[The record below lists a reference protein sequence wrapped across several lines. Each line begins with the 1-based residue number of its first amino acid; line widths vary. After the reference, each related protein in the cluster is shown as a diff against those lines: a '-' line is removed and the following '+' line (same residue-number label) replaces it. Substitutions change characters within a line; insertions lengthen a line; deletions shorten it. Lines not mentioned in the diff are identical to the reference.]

1 MSTVQILTPTEIR
14 NYESPPRFDSFN
26 RKKFFALPIDLM
38 KEVQTLRTAS
48 GKIAFVLQTGY
59 FRAAKRFFGS
69 RFYESD
75 IAFVAGRLALPNP
88 VSLEIPK
95 QNLARH
101 RKIIAEFFGF
111 RTLTKIDK
119 EQLILEIN
127 DSVKLFTRPAE
138 VFRQTIK
145 KLNSRQFILPG
156 YDFLSTNISREIY
169 RRKLFLSQIIKESL
183 SVEQKQLL
191 DSLLEKE
198 NPTSDINGDS
208 DLENT
213 RTGFRAKLTLLKNP
227 SQSLKAADTKSNLTD
242 WNLLQSIYKQISD
255 VIVKLDLSLETLR
268 YYANAVLKSELFQI
282 SRQNDETRYLHLLA
296 FIASQTFRYQDAVV
310 DSFLQTV
317 QNITNS
323 ATQELR
329 ERIFRERREKRS
341 ALRSFVETVQTDVFE
356 PLVSVDEIVA
366 SEKLLTDEKIAQI
379 KAVLLNF
386 HASRPMVEN
395 RMSEMLAETD
405 STSDDAEF
413 YNVLQQKSL
422 TLQKRTADIIRLLQ
436 VDEKTVNKDLFDAL
450 QHFQIN
456 DGHLD
461 GRAPRK
467 FLTEKE
473 QNAIDSDEK
482 KFPVSLYKFLLFQKI
497 AGGIKSGAVNF
508 TASHKYRS
516 LEDYLI
522 PLAEWETDP
531 ALLPKKAELGHWQ
544 NFAEVQSQ
552 LSQITHQ
559 TFLEVNQKLKNNSW
573 FQPKTADDWTISTPP
588 VEKSEISGLKHYFPT
603 RQMVSLGEVFS
614 TVNQAANFLEE
625 FTHWQSS
632 SKLKRP
638 LNRSFCAAIIG
649 YGCEIGIG
657 KIAHIAKNINETEL
671 ENTVNWFL
679 SNENLLAA
687 NSRLVDFIGQ
697 MELPNLYRRYQDKL
711 HTSSDGQKY
720 GVSVPSLNANY
731 SFKYFG
737 QEKGVSV
744 YSFIDERHLLF
755 YSTVI
760 SSSEREA
767 AYVIDGLLHNEA
779 VKSDIH
785 STDSHGF
792 TEVVFAVTHLLGFT
806 FAPRLKTLSKHQL
819 YSFEKK
825 KVYEHKGCAIL
836 PDAYINT
843 KIIEENWDSILR
855 FVATIKLKRTT
866 ASQLFKRLNSYS
878 NQHPLYQ
885 ALKEFGKII
894 KTLFILRYVD
904 DLELRQSIE
913 KQLSKIEQSQKFAKA
928 IAFGNNQEFSEGDK
942 QMQDIIANC
951 RRLLENMI
959 ICWNYLYLTQ
969 RLTALNSEN
978 EKQELLE
985 TFKNSSII
993 TWQHI
998 NFHGEYDFSEE
1009 KTRDSVGF
1017 DLPKILSW
1025 KLAENGK

>member
-38 KEVQTLRTAS
+38 KEAQTLRTSS

-95 QNLARH
+95 QNLTRN

-127 DSVKLFTRPAE
+127 DSVKQFTRPAE

-198 NPTSDINGDS
+198 ESTLEIIADS
-208 DLENT
+208 DSENIQ
-213 RTGFRAKLTLLKNP
+213 TGFRAKLTLLKNP
-227 SQSLKAADTKSNLTD
+227 SQSLKAADIKSNLTG

-282 SRQNDETRYLHLLA
+282 SRQKDETRYLHLLA

-323 ATQELR
+323 AAQELR
-329 ERIFRERREKRS
+329 DKIFRERREKRS
-341 ALRSFVETVQTDVFE
+341 ELRSFVQTVQTDVFQ
-356 PLVSVDEIVA
+356 PMVSVDEIIA
-366 SEKLLTDEKIAQI
+366 SKELLTDEKISQI
-379 KAVLLNF
+379 QVVLLNF
-386 HASRPMVEN
+386 RASRPMVEN
-395 RMSEMLAETD
+395 RMSEMLADTD
-405 STSDDAEF
+405 STTDDFEF

-461 GRAPRK
+461 GRAPRE
-467 FLTEKE
+467 FLSEKE
-473 QNAIDSDEK
+473 QNALNSDEK

-522 PLAEWETDP
+522 PLAEWENNS
-531 ALLPKKAELGHWQ
+531 AILPEKADLAHWQ
-544 NFAEVQSQ
+544 NFAEVQAE
-552 LSQITHQ
+552 LSKITHQ
-559 TFLEVNQKLKNNSW
+559 TFLKVNQKLKNNTW
-573 FQPKTADDWTISTPP
+573 FKQKSEKDWTISTPP

-603 RQMVSLGEVFS
+603 RHMVSLGEVFS

-625 FTHWQSS
+625 FAHWQSS

-638 LNRSFCAAIIG
+638 SNRSFCAAIIG

-657 KIAHIAKNINETEL
+657 KILHIAKNISETEL
-671 ENTVNWFL
+671 DNTVNWFL

-767 AYVIDGLLHNEA
+767 AYVIDGLLHNETL
-779 VKSDIH
+779 KSDVH

-806 FAPRLKTLSKHQL
+806 FAPRLKTLCKHQL

-825 KVYEHKGCAIL
+825 KIYSEKGCAIL
-836 PDAYINT
+836 PDAYIDH

-928 IAFGNNQEFSEGDK
+928 VAFGNNQEFSEGDK

-951 RRLLENMI
+951 RRLLENMV
-959 ICWNYLYLTQ
+959 ICWNYLYLMQ

-998 NFHGEYDFSEE
+998 NFHGEYDFSDE
-1009 KTRDSVGF
+1009 KTKDSVGF
-1017 DLPKILSW
+1017 NLPKILSW
-1025 KLAENGK
+1025 KLEENGK

>member
-1 MSTVQILTPTEIR
+1 MSTIQILTPTEIR
-14 NYESPPRFDSFN
+14 NYELPPRFDSFS

-38 KEVQTLRTAS
+38 KEVQNLRNPS
-48 GKIAFVLQTGY
+48 SKIAFILQAGY
-59 FRAAKRFFGS
+59 FRAAQRFFGS
-69 RFYESD
+69 QFYESD
-75 IAFVAGRLALPNP
+75 IAFVAGRLSLPNP

-95 QNLARH
+95 QNLARN
-101 RKIIAEFFGF
+101 RKIIAEFYGF
-111 RTLTKIDK
+111 RSLTKVDQK
-119 EQLILEIN
+119 RLILEIT
-127 DSVKLFTRPAE
+127 DSVKQFARPAE

-145 KLNSRQFILPG
+145 KLNSRKFILPG

-169 RRKLFLSQIIKESL
+169 RRKLFLSRIIKESL
-183 SVEQKQLL
+183 SIEQKQLL

-198 NPTSDINGDS
+198 ESTSEIYAGSDS
-208 DLENT
+208 EKNQA
-213 RTGFRAKLTLLKNP
+213 GFRAKLTLLKNP
-227 SQSLKAADTKSNLTD
+227 SQSLKPADIKSNLND
-242 WNLLQSIYKQISD
+242 WNLLQAIYKQISD

-268 YYANAVLKSELFQI
+268 YYANSVLKSELFQI
-282 SRQNDETRYLHLLA
+282 SRQKDETRYLHLLA

-329 ERIFRERREKRS
+329 EKIFRERREKRS
-341 ALRSFVETVQTDVFE
+341 EFRSFVQTVQMDVFE
-356 PLVSVDEIVA
+356 PLVSVDQIVT
-366 SEKLLTDEKIAQI
+366 SEKLLTDEKIDKI

-386 HASRPMVEN
+386 HASRPVVEN
-395 RMSEMLAETD
+395 LMSEMLADTD
-405 STSDDAEF
+405 SASDDYEF

-436 VDEKTVNKDLFDAL
+436 VDEKTVNKDLFNAL

-461 GRAPRK
+461 GRAPRE
-467 FLTEKE
+467 FLSEKE
-473 QNAIDSDEK
+473 QNAVNSDEN

-522 PLAEWETDP
+522 PLAEWETDSVI
-531 ALLPKKAELGHWQ
+531 LPEKAELAHWQ
-544 NFAEVQSQ
+544 NFREVQAE
-552 LSQITHQ
+552 LSKITHQ
-559 TFLEVNQKLKNNSW
+559 TFLKVNQKLKNNPW
-573 FQPKTADDWTISTPP
+573 FKPKTADDWIISTPP
-588 VEKSEISGLKHYFPT
+588 VEKSELSGLKHYFPT
-603 RQMVSLGEVFS
+603 RLMVSLGEVFRS
-614 TVNQAANFLEE
+614 VNQATNFLEE

-638 LNRSFCAAIIG
+638 SNRSFCAAIIG
-649 YGCEIGIG
+649 MGCEIGIG
-657 KIAHIAKNINETEL
+657 KISHIAKNISETEL

-687 NSRLVDFIGQ
+687 NSHLVDFIGH
-697 MELPNLYRRYQDKL
+697 MELPNLYRRNQYKL

-825 KVYEHKGCAIL
+825 KIYSNKGCTIL

-843 KIIEENWDSILR
+843 KIIEDNWDSILR

-928 IAFGNNQEFSEGDK
+928 VACGNNQEFSEGDK
-942 QMQDIIANC
+942 HLQDIIANC
-951 RRLLENMI
+951 RRLIENMV

-969 RLTALNSEN
+969 KLTELSTEN

-1009 KTRDSVGF
+1009 KTRDSIGF
-1017 DLPKILSW
+1017 NLPKILSW
-1025 KLAENGK
+1025 KLEENGK

>member
-38 KEVQTLRTAS
+38 KEVQTLRTSS

-69 RFYESD
+69 NFYESD
-75 IAFVAGRLALPNP
+75 IVFVAGRLSLPNP

-95 QNLARH
+95 QNLARN

-127 DSVKLFTRPAE
+127 DSVKQFTRPAE

-198 NPTSDINGDS
+198 ESTSDINANS
-208 DLENT
+208 DLENNQ
-213 RTGFRAKLTLLKNP
+213 TGFRAKLTLLKNP
-227 SQSLKAADTKSNLTD
+227 SQSLKAADIKSNLTD

-255 VIVKLDLSLETLR
+255 VIVKLDLSMETLR

-282 SRQNDETRYLHLLA
+282 SRQKDETRYLHLLA

-329 ERIFRERREKRS
+329 DKIFRERREKRS

-366 SEKLLTDEKIAQI
+366 SEKLPTDEKIAQI
-379 KAVLLNF
+379 KVVLLNF
-386 HASRPMVEN
+386 HASRPTVEN

-405 STSDDAEF
+405 STSDDSEF

-461 GRAPRK
+461 GRAPRE
-467 FLTEKE
+467 FLSEKE
-473 QNAIDSDEK
+473 QNAIDYDEK

-522 PLAEWETDP
+522 PIAEWETYS
-531 ALLPKKAELGHWQ
+531 AILPEKAELGHWQ
-544 NFAEVQSQ
+544 NFAEVQAEV
-552 LSQITHQ
+552 SQITHQ
-559 TFLEVNQKLKNNSW
+559 TFLEVNQNLKNNSW
-573 FQPKTADDWTISTPP
+573 FQSKNADDWTISTPP

-614 TVNQAANFLEE
+614 TINQATNFLEE

-638 LNRSFCAAIIG
+638 SNRSFCAAIIG

-697 MELPNLYRRYQDKL
+697 MELPNLYRRNQDKL

-737 QEKGVSV
+737 QNKGVSV

-779 VKSDIH
+779 VKSDVH

-806 FAPRLKTLSKHQL
+806 FAPRLKTLCKHQL
-819 YSFEKK
+819 YSFEKR
-825 KVYEHKGCAIL
+825 KVYADKNCSIL

-904 DLELRQSIE
+904 DVELRQSIE

-928 IAFGNNQEFSEGDK
+928 VAFGNNQEFSEGDK

-951 RRLLENMI
+951 RRLIENMV

-969 RLTALNSEN
+969 KLTELPDANKN
-978 EKQELLE
+978 RQLLE

-1025 KLAENGK
+1025 KLDENGK

>member
-26 RKKFFALPIDLM
+26 RKRFFTLPIDLM
-38 KEVQTLRTAS
+38 KEVQTLRTSS

-69 RFYESD
+69 SFYESD

-88 VSLEIPK
+88 VFLEIPK
-95 QNLARH
+95 QNLTRN

-111 RTLTKIDK
+111 RGLTKIDK

-127 DSVKLFTRPAE
+127 DSVKQFTRPAE

-156 YDFLSTNISREIY
+156 YDFLSTHISREIY

-198 NPTSDINGDS
+198 ESTSDINADS
-208 DLENT
+208 DLGNT

-227 SQSLKAADTKSNLTD
+227 SQSLKAADIKSNLTD
-242 WNLLQSIYKQISD
+242 WNLLQSIYKQISG

-329 ERIFRERREKRS
+329 DKIFRERREKRS

-366 SEKLLTDEKIAQI
+366 SEKLPTDEKIAQI

-386 HASRPMVEN
+386 RASRPMVEN

-405 STSDDAEF
+405 STSDDSEF

-467 FLTEKE
+467 FLSEKE

-522 PLAEWETDP
+522 PIAEWETHS
-531 ALLPKKAELGHWQ
+531 AILPEKADLAHWQ
-544 NFAEVQSQ
+544 NFAEVQAG
-552 LSQITHQ
+552 LSKITHQ

-573 FQPKTADDWTISTPP
+573 FQPKNADGWTISTPP

-614 TVNQAANFLEE
+614 TVNQATNFLEE

-638 LNRSFCAAIIG
+638 SNRSFCAAIIG

-657 KIAHIAKNINETEL
+657 KIAHIAKNINQSEL

-697 MELPNLYRRYQDKL
+697 MELPNLYRRNQDKL

-785 STDSHGF
+785 STDSHG
-792 TEVVFAVTHLLGFT
+792 TTLVVFAVTYLLGFT

-825 KVYEHKGCAIL
+825 KTYSEKGCAIL
-836 PDAYINT
+836 PDAYINPQ
-843 KIIEENWDSILR
+843 IIEENWDSILR

-951 RRLLENMI
+951 RRLLENMV
-959 ICWNYLYLTQ
+959 ICRNYLYLTQ

-998 NFHGEYDFSEE
+998 NFHGEYDFSDE

>member
-1 MSTVQILTPTEIR
+1 MSTVQILTPPEIR

-38 KEVQTLRTAS
+38 KEVQNLRTSS

-69 RFYESD
+69 SFYESD

-95 QNLARH
+95 QNLARN

-119 EQLILEIN
+119 EHLILEIN

-198 NPTSDINGDS
+198 KPIPDINGDS
-208 DLENT
+208 DLEDT

-227 SQSLKAADTKSNLTD
+227 SQSLKAADIKSNLTD

-329 ERIFRERREKRS
+329 ERVFRERREKRS
-341 ALRSFVETVQTDVFE
+341 ALRSFVETVQTDIFE

-366 SEKLLTDEKIAQI
+366 SEKLPTDEKIAQI
-379 KAVLLNF
+379 EAVLLNF
-386 HASRPMVEN
+386 HASRPKVEN

-405 STSDDAEF
+405 STSDDSEF

-461 GRAPRK
+461 ERAPRE
-467 FLTEKE
+467 FLSEKE

-531 ALLPKKAELGHWQ
+531 AILPEKAELGDWQ
-544 NFAEVQSQ
+544 NFAAVQVE

-559 TFLEVNQKLKNNSW
+559 TFLEVNRKLKNNSW
-573 FQPKTADDWTISTPP
+573 FQPKTGDDWTISTPP
-588 VEKSEISGLKHYFPT
+588 VEKSEISGLKHYLPT
-603 RQMVSLGEVFS
+603 RQMISLGEVFS

-638 LNRSFCAAIIG
+638 SNRSFCAAIIG

-951 RRLLENMI
+951 RRLIENMV

-998 NFHGEYDFSEE
+998 NFHGEYDFSDE
-1009 KTRDSVGF
+1009 KTRDSVRF

>member
-38 KEVQTLRTAS
+38 KEVQTLRTSS

-111 RTLTKIDK
+111 RTLTIIDK

-169 RRKLFLSQIIKESL
+169 RRKLFLSNIIKESL

-198 NPTSDINGDS
+198 EEEPTSEINGDS
-208 DLENT
+208 DSGNT

-227 SQSLKAADTKSNLTD
+227 SQSLKATDIKSNLSD

-268 YYANAVLKSELFQI
+268 YYANAVLKSEIFQI

-329 ERIFRERREKRS
+329 DKIFRERREKRS

-366 SEKLLTDEKIAQI
+366 SEKFPTDEKIAQI

-405 STSDDAEF
+405 STSDDSEF

-436 VDEKTVNKDLFDAL
+436 VDEKTVNKDLLDAL

-461 GRAPRK
+461 GRAPRE
-467 FLTEKE
+467 FLSEKE

-531 ALLPKKAELGHWQ
+531 AILAEKAELAHWR
-544 NFAEVQSQ
+544 NFAEVQAE

-573 FQPKTADDWTISTPP
+573 FQSKTADDWTISTPP

-603 RQMVSLGEVFS
+603 RQMVALGEVFS

-625 FTHWQSS
+625 FTH
-632 SKLKRP
+632 
-638 LNRSFCAAIIG
+638 
-649 YGCEIGIG
+649 
-657 KIAHIAKNINETEL
+657 
-671 ENTVNWFL
+671 
-679 SNENLLAA
+679 
-687 NSRLVDFIGQ
+687 
-697 MELPNLYRRYQDKL
+697 
-711 HTSSDGQKY
+711 
-720 GVSVPSLNANY
+720 
-731 SFKYFG
+731 
-737 QEKGVSV
+737 
-744 YSFIDERHLLF
+744 
-755 YSTVI
+755 
-760 SSSEREA
+760 
-767 AYVIDGLLHNEA
+767 
-779 VKSDIH
+779 
-785 STDSHGF
+785 
-792 TEVVFAVTHLLGFT
+792 
-806 FAPRLKTLSKHQL
+806 
-819 YSFEKK
+819 
-825 KVYEHKGCAIL
+825 
-836 PDAYINT
+836 
-843 KIIEENWDSILR
+843 
-855 FVATIKLKRTT
+855 
-866 ASQLFKRLNSYS
+866 
-878 NQHPLYQ
+878 
-885 ALKEFGKII
+885 
-894 KTLFILRYVD
+894 
-904 DLELRQSIE
+904 
-913 KQLSKIEQSQKFAKA
+913 
-928 IAFGNNQEFSEGDK
+928 
-942 QMQDIIANC
+942 
-951 RRLLENMI
+951 
-959 ICWNYLYLTQ
+959 
-969 RLTALNSEN
+969 
-978 EKQELLE
+978 
-985 TFKNSSII
+985 
-993 TWQHI
+993 
-998 NFHGEYDFSEE
+998 
-1009 KTRDSVGF
+1009 
-1017 DLPKILSW
+1017 
-1025 KLAENGK
+1025 

>member
-1 MSTVQILTPTEIR
+1 MSTIQILTPTEIR
-14 NYESPPRFDSFN
+14 NYESPPRFDSFT

-38 KEVQTLRTAS
+38 NDVQTLRTSS

-75 IAFVAGRLALPNP
+75 IAFVAGRLSLPNP
-88 VSLEIPK
+88 VSLEIPR
-95 QNLARH
+95 QNLTRN

-127 DSVKLFTRPAE
+127 DSVKQFTRPAE
-138 VFRQTIK
+138 VFRQTLK
-145 KLNSRQFILPG
+145 KLNSRKFILPG

-198 NPTSDINGDS
+198 ESSLEIIADS
-208 DLENT
+208 DSENIQ
-213 RTGFRAKLTLLKNP
+213 TGFRAKLTLLKNP
-227 SQSLKAADTKSNLTD
+227 SQSLKTADIKSNLND
-242 WNLLQSIYKQISD
+242 WNLLQSIYKQISGI
-255 VIVKLDLSLETLR
+255 IVKLDLSLETLR

-282 SRQNDETRYLHLLA
+282 SRQKDETRYLHLLA

-329 ERIFRERREKRS
+329 ERVFRERREKRS
-341 ALRSFVETVQTDVFE
+341 ELRLFVQTVQTDVFL
-356 PLVSVDEIVA
+356 PLISVDEIVA
-366 SEKLLTDEKIAQI
+366 SEKLLTDEKIAKI

-386 HASRPMVEN
+386 HAARPMVEN
-395 RMSEMLAETD
+395 RMSEMLADTD
-405 STSDDAEF
+405 SASDDFEF

-422 TLQKRTADIIRLLQ
+422 TLQKRTADVIRLLQ

-461 GRAPRK
+461 GRAPRE
-467 FLTEKE
+467 FLSEKE
-473 QNAIDSDEK
+473 QNAINSDDK

-522 PLAEWETDP
+522 PIAEWETDS
-531 ALLPKKAELGHWQ
+531 AILPEKAELDHWQ
-544 NFAEVQSQ
+544 NFAEVNAE

-573 FQPKTADDWTISTPP
+573 FKTKTADDWTISTPP

-603 RQMVSLGEVFS
+603 RRRVSLGEVFRS
-614 TVNQAANFLEE
+614 VNQAANFLEE

-632 SKLKRP
+632 STLKRP
-638 LNRSFCAAIIG
+638 SNRSFCAAIIG
-649 YGCEIGIG
+649 LGCEIGIG
-657 KIAHIAKNINETEL
+657 KISHIAKNINETEL
-671 ENTVNWFL
+671 DNTVNWFL

-767 AYVIDGLLHNEA
+767 AYVIDGLLHNETL
-779 VKSDIH
+779 KSDIH

-825 KVYEHKGCAIL
+825 KVYEQKGCAIL

-894 KTLFILRYVD
+894 KTLFILQYVD

-951 RRLLENMI
+951 RRLIENMV

-969 RLTALNSEN
+969 TLTELNNQN
-978 EKQELLE
+978 EKKELLE

-1009 KTRDSVGF
+1009 KTKDSVGF

-1025 KLAENGK
+1025 KLEENGK